1 MKNVYIVDIM
11 KKDNG
16 INANKLKEFRVKLG
30 LSQNALDRLAG
41 VGKKTT
47 RNAEAGQGITV
58 STLIRLAAA
67 LGVPPAV
74 FLD

>member
-1 MKNVYIVDIM
+1 M
-11 KKDNG
+11 KKNNG
-16 INANKLKEFRVKLG
+16 INADKLKDFRVKLG

-41 VGKKTT
+41 VGNKTT
-47 RNAEAGQGITV
+47 RNAETGHGITV
-58 STLIRLAAA
+58 SSLVKLAAA